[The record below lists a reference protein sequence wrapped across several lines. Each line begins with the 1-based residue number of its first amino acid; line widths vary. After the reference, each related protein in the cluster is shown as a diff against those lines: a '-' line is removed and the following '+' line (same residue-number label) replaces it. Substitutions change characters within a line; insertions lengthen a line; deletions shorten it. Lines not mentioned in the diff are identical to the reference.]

1 MLIMTS
7 EPILKRF
14 CLIRS
19 DNMWIIPILFVFR
32 TTLYSF
38 NSLGWRNGSER
49 CREVQAVGKRK
60 QRGNESSGDLNEVEM
75 MGK

>member
-1 MLIMTS
+1 MLIVTS

-14 CLIRS
+14 CIIIR
-19 DNMWIIPILFVFR
+19 DNMWIFPISFDFR

-49 CREVQAVGKRK
+49 CREVQAVGESR
-60 QRGNESSGDLNEVEM
+60 QRGNESSGDFDEVEM